1 MPLAQVP
8 FGFAMTHDHAESQP
22 EPASTLTVEGPSFSN
37 SMKVLASLAMA
48 ALAAGGWNLV
58 AQGAWGQMDGS
69 SQLVVGAAMLVIAA
83 AYGGMLTGRTSIDGQ
98 HIRQTGLWAKQ
109 VRLADLTQV
118 KLIAIPGLAWLIAP
132 RLVVRDGGLLL
143 TTFHVA
149 DKQVLAAVRRLAYG

>member
-1 MPLAQVP
+1 
-8 FGFAMTHDHAESQP
+8 MTDEHVETPA
-22 EPASTLTVEGPSFSN
+22 EPALLPQIEGPSFSN
-37 SMKVLASLAMA
+37 SMKVLATVAML

-69 SQLVVGAAMLVIAA
+69 SQLVVGAAMIVIAA

-118 KLIAIPGLAWLIAP
+118 KLIAVPGLAWLIAP